1 MIDDDAE
8 GHGDDSSENESNSQR
23 GPDRNKVML
32 DDEELTAQIRSIAEQ
47 GSEVIDDFVN
57 LAIHYYDAMGEG
69 RLEAAKNTLLRSVE
83 LLFPLTDAY
92 KAAFNLYVLEQRGMI
107 IGAASA
113 TELIR
118 EAIRAR
124 TPETPEP

>member
-23 GPDRNKVML
+23 GPDRNKVLL
-32 DDEELTAQIRSIAEQ
+32 DDEELTVQIRSIAEQ

-57 LAIHYYDAMGEG
+57 LAISYYDAMGEG
-69 RLEAAKNTLLRSVE
+69 RLEAAKNTLWRSVE
-83 LLFPLTDAY
+83 LMFPFTDAY
-92 KAAFNLYVLEQRGMI
+92 KAAFDLYVLEQRGMI
-107 IGAASA
+107 IGAATT

-118 EAIRAR
+118 RTIKER
-124 TPETPEP
+124 TPESPEP